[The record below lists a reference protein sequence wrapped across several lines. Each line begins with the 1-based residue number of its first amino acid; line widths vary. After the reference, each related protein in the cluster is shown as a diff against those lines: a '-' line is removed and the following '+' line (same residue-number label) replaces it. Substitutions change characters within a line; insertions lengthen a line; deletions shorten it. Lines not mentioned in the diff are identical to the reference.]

1 MSQKEIL
8 RAMMTQLD
16 EAAGEIPEGFYLQFC
31 DYLKELH
38 KHIEPVCQPVVQNV
52 PFTPR
57 VPVDENANAQQ
68 IQEALS
74 ELIEEMSHPRQRR
87 QRRCSMCREVGHDY
101 RRCPN
106 WVGPRTHLT
115 QTRIA

>member
-1 MSQKEIL
+1 
-8 RAMMTQLD
+8 MMTQLD
-16 EAAGEIPEGFYLQFC
+16 EASGEIPEGFYLQFC

-52 PFTPR
+52 PFTPQ
-57 VPVDENANAQQ
+57 VNVTTQPH
-68 IQEALS
+68 
-74 ELIEEMSHPRQRR
+74 HPPGVRQRR

>member
-16 EAAGEIPEGFYLQFC
+16 EASGEIPEGFYLQFC

-38 KHIEPVCQPVVQNV
+38 KDIEPVCQPVVQNV

-57 VPVDENANAQQ
+57 VNVT
-68 IQEALS
+68 IQRR
-74 ELIEEMSHPRQRR
+74 HPPGVRQRR

>member
-16 EAAGEIPEGFYLQFC
+16 EASGEIPEGFYLQFC

-38 KHIEPVCQPVVQNV
+38 KDIEPVCQPVVQNV

-57 VPVDENANAQQ
+57 VNVT
-68 IQEALS
+68 IQPH
-74 ELIEEMSHPRQRR
+74 HPPGVRQRLARQRR
-87 QRRCSMCREVGHDY
+87 QRRCSNCREVGHDY
-101 RRCPN
+101 RFCHN
-106 WVGPRTHLT
+106 WVGPTTHLS
-115 QTRIA
+115 QRRIA

>member
-16 EAAGEIPEGFYLQFC
+16 EASGEIPEGFYLQFC

-52 PFTPR
+52 PFTPQ
-57 VPVDENANAQQ
+57 VNVTTQPH
-68 IQEALS
+68 
-74 ELIEEMSHPRQRR
+74 HPPGVRQRR

>member
-16 EAAGEIPEGFYLQFC
+16 EASGEIPEGFYLQFC

-57 VPVDENANAQQ
+57 VNVT
-68 IQEALS
+68 IQRR
-74 ELIEEMSHPRQRR
+74 HPPGVRQRR
-87 QRRCSMCREVGHDY
+87 QRRCSACREVGHDY

>member
-16 EAAGEIPEGFYLQFC
+16 EASGEIPEGFYLQFC
-31 DYLKELH
+31 DHLKELH
-38 KHIEPVCQPVVQNV
+38 KHIESVCQPVVRNV
-52 PFTPR
+52 PFAPQ

-74 ELIEEMSHPRQRR
+74 ELIEEMSRPRPRQRR
-87 QRRCSMCREVGHDY
+87 CGNCRQVGHDY

>member
-16 EAAGEIPEGFYLQFC
+16 EASGEIPEGFYLQFC

-38 KHIEPVCQPVVQNV
+38 KDIEPVCQPVVQNV
-52 PFTPR
+52 PFTPQVNVTTQPR
-57 VPVDENANAQQ
+57 
-68 IQEALS
+68 
-74 ELIEEMSHPRQRR
+74 HPPGVRQRR

>member
-16 EAAGEIPEGFYLQFC
+16 EASGEIPEGFYLQFC

-38 KHIEPVCQPVVQNV
+38 KDIEPVCQPVVQNV

-57 VPVDENANAQQ
+57 VNVTTQPH
-68 IQEALS
+68 
-74 ELIEEMSHPRQRR
+74 HPPGVRQRR
-87 QRRCSMCREVGHDY
+87 QRRCGMCREVGHDY